1 MTETYVLLNCRYRL
15 WLEAYLTN
23 GRTKKSNVKDFVTK
37 LGGVPNPSTSQGK
50 FSIRLNVSNMFECS
64 WQKL

>member
-1 MTETYVLLNCRYRL
+1 MDTIHIYTIYLRYRL

-37 LGGVPNPSTSQGK
+37 LGSLPNPSTSQGK
-50 FSIRLNVSNMFECS
+50 ILIISFNEYSEIDEDI
-64 WQKL
+64 